1 MGDTAVQRGDVA
13 EAGAR
18 MDCDDV
24 GDEGGVPW
32 ATVPWAALKGK
43 VAVPDTNVVDMGSHA
58 ALVTSDT
65 PSPQKRRN
73 TNKRRTTSDRTRAAK
88 AKFPLLK

>member
-1 MGDTAVQRGDVA
+1 
-13 EAGAR
+13 
-18 MDCDDV
+18 MDCDNV
-24 GDEGGVPW
+24 VDEDGEPW
-32 ATVPWAALKGK
+32 VKVQWAALKGK

-58 ALVTSDT
+58 AIVISDT